1 MRIQREHSLFL
12 ASWEIDSKNLGRVLE
27 KARDLRDIMN
37 VRPGDF
43 PRSVCGP
50 YSLKGEGKGFQIF
63 EANYVMLDNLM
74 NFWFPEIALTFKPIT
89 ETRLWE
95 MNTSHSKTEKGIQ
108 NSQVIPVR

>member
-27 KARDLRDIMN
+27 KARDLRNIMKA
-37 VRPGDF
+37 RPGDF

-50 YSLKGEGKGFQIF
+50 YSLKGEGRCFQIF
-63 EANYVMLDNLM
+63 EADYVMLDNLT
-74 NFWFPEIALTFKPIT
+74 NFWFPEIALIFKPIT

-95 MNTSHSKTEKGIQ
+95 MNTSHSKTEKDIQ
-108 NSQVIPVR
+108 KNQAIPVR

>member
-12 ASWEIDSKNLGRVLE
+12 ASWEIDSKNIGSVLE
-27 KARDLRDIMN
+27 KARDLRNIMN
-37 VRPGDF
+37 VRPEDF

-63 EANYVMLDNLM
+63 EADYVMLDNLM
-74 NFWFPEIALTFKPIT
+74 NFWFPEIALTFEPIT

-95 MNTSHSKTEKGIQ
+95 INTSHSNTEKGIQ
-108 NSQVIPVR
+108 NNQVIPVR